1 MIEPKTI
8 PVMLA
13 CNDRNGT
20 LSKLTAVQVGH
31 PNGIELEGDLES
43 GEELDFLTARGIHCD
58 DLLAINHGDDFHYIR
73 GTHKRHVGNIH
84 WDEIQMTPENAA
96 KLTNYLMQKP
106 HWNLMVAPAQLWDCV
121 QRCRLS

>member
-1 MIEPKTI
+1 
-8 PVMLA
+8 
-13 CNDRNGT
+13 
-20 LSKLTAVQVGH
+20 
-31 PNGIELEGDLES
+31 
-43 GEELDFLTARGIHCD
+43 RGIHCD

-106 HWNLMVAPAQLWDCV
+106 HWNLMVAPAKLWDCV
-121 QRCRLS
+121 QRCRLSGELIREHLVSEKPMKRSKFDTNEIV